1 MNLTYYKQKTPLTG
15 VLMNHGREDRIRTC
29 DPLLPK
35 QMRYQTALLPDL
47 PGAPD
52 MSRTRNLQI
61 RSLTLYPI
69 ELRAQSIFFRHKLQP
84 FGGSY
89 RNRTD
94 GH

>member
-1 MNLTYYKQKTPLTG
+1 MHYKQKNTLWG
-15 VLMNHGREDRIRTC
+15 VLGFSWSGRQDSNLRPSAPKADALPNCATSRF
-29 DPLLPK
+29 LL
-35 QMRYQTALLPDL
+35 
-47 PGAPD
+47 GAPD

-69 ELRAQSIFFRHKLQP
+69 ELRAQVISRRISP

-94 GH
+94 GD